1 MADYP
6 AELISQRY
14 LFDGTPVTIRPI
26 RADDKPME
34 QEFVQHLSADSRYK
48 RFMSTLKELPPGKLK
63 YLTEIDYVRHLAL
76 VAIIRRE
83 AQDVEI
89 GVARYVAGPQ
99 GDDCEFAIAI
109 DDKWQGSGVAGMRI
123 SCLRIGFSGVHA
135 GMAAVIHV
143 HRGHAGRGTQQAGTQ
158 QQGRGADHGRLR
170 AWYRVSR
177 LYSNR
182 PVKVLAG
189 PLAARA
195 SEYRVPPICA
205 PLSSAICLS
214 RRASWMLS
222 MNTALTLA

>member
-26 RADDKPME
+26 RADDKPKE

-76 VAIIRRE
+76 VAIIRR
-83 AQDVEI
+83 ADQDVEI

-109 DDKWQGSGVAGMRI
+109 DDEWQGSGVAGILMLSLI
-123 SCLRIGFSGVHA
+123 
-135 GMAAVIHV
+135 
-143 HRGHAGRGTQQAGTQ
+143 
-158 QQGRGADHGRLR
+158 D
-170 AWYRVSR
+170 
-177 LYSNR
+177 
-182 PVKVLAG
+182 
-189 PLAARA
+189 AARA
-195 SEYRVPPICA
+195 RGM
-205 PLSSAICLS
+205 
-214 RRASWMLS
+214 RRMEAFILASNDKMIKFARQLGFDVRRDADDPGMMHAQRS
-222 MNTALTLA
+222 L

>member
-34 QEFVQHLSADSRYK
+34 QEFVQNLSADSRYK

-109 DDKWQGSGVAGMRI
+109 DDEWQGSGVAGILMLSLI
-123 SCLRIGFSGVHA
+123 
-135 GMAAVIHV
+135 
-143 HRGHAGRGTQQAGTQ
+143 
-158 QQGRGADHGRLR
+158 D
-170 AWYRVSR
+170 
-177 LYSNR
+177 
-182 PVKVLAG
+182 
-189 PLAARA
+189 AARA
-195 SEYRVPPICA
+195 RGM
-205 PLSSAICLS
+205 
-214 RRASWMLS
+214 RRMEAFILASNDKMIKFARQLGFDVRRDADDPGMMHAQRS
-222 MNTALTLA
+222 L

>member
-6 AELISQRY
+6 VELVRQRY

-109 DDKWQGSGVAGMRI
+109 DDEWQGSGVAGILMLSLI
-123 SCLRIGFSGVHA
+123 
-135 GMAAVIHV
+135 
-143 HRGHAGRGTQQAGTQ
+143 
-158 QQGRGADHGRLR
+158 D
-170 AWYRVSR
+170 
-177 LYSNR
+177 
-182 PVKVLAG
+182 
-189 PLAARA
+189 AARA
-195 SEYRVPPICA
+195 RGM
-205 PLSSAICLS
+205 
-214 RRASWMLS
+214 RRMEAFILASNDKMIKFARQLGFDVRRDADDPGMMHAQRS
-222 MNTALTLA
+222 L

>member
-109 DDKWQGSGVAGMRI
+109 DDEWQGSGVAGILMLSLI
-123 SCLRIGFSGVHA
+123 
-135 GMAAVIHV
+135 
-143 HRGHAGRGTQQAGTQ
+143 
-158 QQGRGADHGRLR
+158 D
-170 AWYRVSR
+170 
-177 LYSNR
+177 
-182 PVKVLAG
+182 
-189 PLAARA
+189 AARA
-195 SEYRVPPICA
+195 RGM
-205 PLSSAICLS
+205 
-214 RRASWMLS
+214 RRMEAFILASNDKMIKFARQLGFDVRRDADDPGMMHAQRS
-222 MNTALTLA
+222 L

>member
-76 VAIIRRE
+76 VAIIRRTDQE
-83 AQDVEI
+83 VEI

-109 DDKWQGSGVAGMRI
+109 DDEWQGSGV
-123 SCLRIGFSGVHA
+123 SGIL
-135 GMAAVIHV
+135 MLSLI
-143 HRGHAGRGTQQAGTQ
+143 
-158 QQGRGADHGRLR
+158 D
-170 AWYRVSR
+170 
-177 LYSNR
+177 
-182 PVKVLAG
+182 
-189 PLAARA
+189 AARA
-195 SEYRVPPICA
+195 RGMRKMEAFILASNDKMIKFARQLGFDV
-205 PLSSAICLS
+205 
-214 RRASWMLS
+214 RRDADDPGMMHAQRSL
-222 MNTALTLA
+222 

>member
-109 DDKWQGSGVAGMRI
+109 DDEWQGSGVAGILMLSLI
-123 SCLRIGFSGVHA
+123 
-135 GMAAVIHV
+135 
-143 HRGHAGRGTQQAGTQ
+143 
-158 QQGRGADHGRLR
+158 D
-170 AWYRVSR
+170 
-177 LYSNR
+177 
-182 PVKVLAG
+182 
-189 PLAARA
+189 AARVRGMRRMEAFILA
-195 SEYRVPPICA
+195 SNDKMIKFARQLGFDV
-205 PLSSAICLS
+205 
-214 RRASWMLS
+214 RRDADDPGMMHAQRSL
-222 MNTALTLA
+222 

>member
-83 AQDVEI
+83 TQDVEI

-109 DDKWQGSGVAGMRI
+109 DDEWQGSGVAGILMLSLI
-123 SCLRIGFSGVHA
+123 
-135 GMAAVIHV
+135 
-143 HRGHAGRGTQQAGTQ
+143 
-158 QQGRGADHGRLR
+158 D
-170 AWYRVSR
+170 
-177 LYSNR
+177 
-182 PVKVLAG
+182 
-189 PLAARA
+189 AARA
-195 SEYRVPPICA
+195 RGM
-205 PLSSAICLS
+205 
-214 RRASWMLS
+214 RRMEAFILASNDKMIKFARQLGFDVRRDADDPGMMHAQRS
-222 MNTALTLA
+222 L

>member
-76 VAIIRRE
+76 VAIIRRTDQE
-83 AQDVEI
+83 VEI

-109 DDKWQGSGVAGMRI
+109 DDEWQGSGVAGILMLSLI
-123 SCLRIGFSGVHA
+123 
-135 GMAAVIHV
+135 
-143 HRGHAGRGTQQAGTQ
+143 
-158 QQGRGADHGRLR
+158 D
-170 AWYRVSR
+170 
-177 LYSNR
+177 
-182 PVKVLAG
+182 
-189 PLAARA
+189 AARA
-195 SEYRVPPICA
+195 RGMRKMEAFILASNDKMIKFARQLGFDV
-205 PLSSAICLS
+205 
-214 RRASWMLS
+214 RRDADDPGMMHAQRSL
-222 MNTALTLA
+222 

>member
-6 AELISQRY
+6 AELVRNRF
-14 LFDGTPVTIRPI
+14 LFDGSPVTIRPI

-34 QEFVQHLSADSRYK
+34 QDFVQHLSADSRYK

-109 DDKWQGSGVAGMRI
+109 DDEWQGSGVAGILMLSLI
-123 SCLRIGFSGVHA
+123 
-135 GMAAVIHV
+135 
-143 HRGHAGRGTQQAGTQ
+143 
-158 QQGRGADHGRLR
+158 D
-170 AWYRVSR
+170 
-177 LYSNR
+177 
-182 PVKVLAG
+182 
-189 PLAARA
+189 AARVRGMRRMEAFILA
-195 SEYRVPPICA
+195 SNDKMIKFARQLGFDV
-205 PLSSAICLS
+205 
-214 RRASWMLS
+214 RRDADDPGMMHAQRSL
-222 MNTALTLA
+222 

>member
-76 VAIIRRE
+76 VAIIRR
-83 AQDVEI
+83 ADQDVEI
-89 GVARYVAGPQ
+89 SVARYVAGPQ

-109 DDKWQGSGVAGMRI
+109 DD
-123 SCLRIGFSGVHA
+123 
-135 GMAAVIHV
+135 
-143 HRGHAGRGTQQAGTQ
+143 
-158 QQGRGADHGRLR
+158 
-170 AWYRVSR
+170 
-177 LYSNR
+177 
-182 PVKVLAG
+182 
-189 PLAARA
+189 
-195 SEYRVPPICA
+195 E
-205 PLSSAICLS
+205 
-214 RRASWMLS
+214 
-222 MNTALTLA
+222 